1 MHMAQVF
8 PGPEAC
14 IRRLRD
20 HRSRAPDANVRN
32 QSTKMIVF
40 KILALLKWTY
50 IRNAITHR

>member
-1 MHMAQVF
+1 MYVGCVIIA
-8 PGPEAC
+8 
-14 IRRLRD
+14 L
-20 HRSRAPDANVRN
+20 DANVQN